1 MANEQWFLRDLR
13 DELGLT
19 QEAVAND
26 IMSSQIRIS
35 LLERGEETPTREE
48 RRALVDAMVRRSA
61 VKGLEILL
69 LNRK

>member
-1 MANEQWFLRDLR
+1 MSNEQWFLRDLR
-13 DELGLT
+13 NELGLS

-35 LLERGEETPTREE
+35 LLERGEETPTQEE
-48 RRALVDAMVRRSA
+48 RQALVDAMIRRTA